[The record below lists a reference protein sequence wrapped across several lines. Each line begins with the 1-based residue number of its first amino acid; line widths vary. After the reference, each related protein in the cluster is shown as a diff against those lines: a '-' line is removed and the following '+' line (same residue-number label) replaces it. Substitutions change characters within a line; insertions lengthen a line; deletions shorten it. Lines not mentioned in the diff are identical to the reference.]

1 MMFCPKCKSI
11 MMPKTVGAKK
21 QFVCS
26 CGYKH
31 AAENVTITES
41 AKPKTAAEVIVIEK
55 ETIINPIVDAECTK
69 CGNRKAEYWEVQ
81 TRAADEPATRFH
93 KCTKCGHVWREY
105 K

>member
-11 MMPKTVGAKK
+11 LLPKSVGGKK

-31 AAENVTITES
+31 AAESMTITES
-41 AKPKTAAEVIVIEK
+41 AKGNAKDFVIVED
-55 ETIINPIVDAECTK
+55 EPTSNIIIDADCPK
-69 CGNRKAEYWEVQ
+69 CGPVKAEYWEIQ
-81 TRAADEPATRFH
+81 TRSADEPATRFH
-93 KCTKCGHVWREY
+93 KCTKCGHTWRDY